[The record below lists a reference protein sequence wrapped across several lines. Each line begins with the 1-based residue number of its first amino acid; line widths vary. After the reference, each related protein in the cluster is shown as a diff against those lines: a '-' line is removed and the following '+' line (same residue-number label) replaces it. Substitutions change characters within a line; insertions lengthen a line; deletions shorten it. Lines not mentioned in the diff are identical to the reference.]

1 MITPSIK
8 FRAHRDRLWPL
19 MLVLAVPWVW
29 AAFLIPWWVSLGASL
44 LVPLVAVA
52 TVIYVFPSPPL
63 PRRASDNAALTNR
76 QIEKMR
82 GTSSG
87 LHSMLGR
94 WSSVSSD
101 ARVSLEEVQEHVDDV
116 AAQTE
121 TAVVEITNSF
131 IGITRKTRS
140 QMDFA
145 LSLLQQTQSPDQK
158 PADSKE
164 DFSLPQYIRASE
176 AMLGSLT
183 KHLQHFSE
191 ASLELVSRQERVRE
205 QARHIDD
212 QLDQMASMA
221 KQLGVLALSTS
232 TVSEASAKR
241 DFVGM
246 ADKVRALSQT
256 ANDLTRDV
264 RQSLDKI
271 KDEISEAYAAIKNVA
286 QEARATGEQ
295 VSGEVSQLSAGMLD
309 KNRQVTEI
317 LDRIN
322 AVGREIER
330 DINQVIISMQFQD
343 ITRQKLQRLKDPVVK
358 DVLTALNALSE
369 ETHVAHQRLNP
380 RTVDEAT
387 EAAAAPFRV
396 AKGGTTSTV
405 ATPENRKSPTAEQR
419 RPAIPDDKV
428 ELF

>member
-1 MITPSIK
+1 MSTPSIK

-19 MLVLAVPWVW
+19 MMMLAAPWVW
-29 AAFLIPWWVSLGASL
+29 AAFLIPWWVSLGAIL
-44 LVPLVAVA
+44 LVPIVALA
-52 TVIYVFPSPPL
+52 TIVYVFPSPPS
-63 PRRASDNAALTNR
+63 PRRASDNPALTNE
-76 QIEKMR
+76 QILRMR
-82 GTSSG
+82 GASSG
-87 LHSMLGR
+87 LQNLLGR
-94 WSSVSSD
+94 WSLVSSD
-101 ARVSLEEVQEHVDDV
+101 ARVSLEEVQQHVDDV

-145 LSLLQQTQSPDQK
+145 LSLLQQTQSPDQQMT
-158 PADSKE
+158 DSKA
-164 DFSLPQYIRASE
+164 DLSLPQYIRASE
-176 AMLGSLT
+176 AMLGSLAS
-183 KHLQHFSE
+183 HLQHFSE
-191 ASLELVSRQERVRE
+191 ASLELVSRQERIRE

-221 KQLGVLALSTS
+221 KQLGVLALNTS
-232 TVSEASAKR
+232 TVGEGSAKR

-264 RQSLDKI
+264 RQSLEKI

-295 VSGEVSQLSAGMLD
+295 VSGEVGQLSTGMLD
-309 KNRQVTEI
+309 KNRQVAEI

-322 AVGREIER
+322 AVGKEIER
-330 DINQVIISMQFQD
+330 DINQVIVSMQFQD

-358 DVLTALNALSE
+358 DVLNALNSLSQ
-369 ETHVAHQRLNP
+369 ETHLAHQKMNARKG
-380 RTVDEAT
+380 DEA
-387 EAAAAPFRV
+387 EATSAVPFRV
-396 AKGGTTSTV
+396 ARGGTSSTV
-405 ATPENRKSPTAEQR
+405 ARPEDKKAPAQPK
-419 RPAIPDDKV
+419 RPASPDDKV

>member
-191 ASLELVSRQERVRE
+191 ASLELVNRQERVRE

-232 TVSEASAKR
+232 TVGEASVKR

-295 VSGEVSQLSAGMLD
+295 VSGEVSQLSVGMLD
-309 KNRQVTEI
+309 KNRQVAEI

-380 RTVDEAT
+380 RTVDEAA

-396 AKGGTTSTV
+396 ARAGTTSTV
-405 ATPENRKSPTAEQR
+405 ATSESKKPPAAEQR
-419 RPAIPDDKV
+419 RPAVPDDKV

>member
-63 PRRASDNAALTNR
+63 PRRASDNAALSNR

-94 WSSVSSD
+94 WSTVSSD

-121 TAVVEITNSF
+121 TAVVDITNSF

-158 PADSKE
+158 SADSKG

-191 ASLELVSRQERVRE
+191 ASLELVSRQERIRE
-205 QARHIDD
+205 QARHIDE

-221 KQLGVLALSTS
+221 KQLGVLALNTS
-232 TVSEASAKR
+232 TVGEASVKR

-264 RQSLDKI
+264 RQSLEKI
-271 KDEISEAYAAIKNVA
+271 KDEISEAYAEIKNVA

-295 VSGEVSQLSAGMLD
+295 VSGEVGQLSAGMLD
-309 KNRQVTEI
+309 KNRQVAEI

-322 AVGREIER
+322 AVGQEIER

-380 RTVDEAT
+380 RTEDAAEEGAAT
-387 EAAAAPFRV
+387 PFRV

-405 ATPENRKSPTAEQR
+405 ATPEDKKPPAEQK
-419 RPAIPDDKV
+419 RPAVPDDKV

>member
-63 PRRASDNAALTNR
+63 PRRASDNAALSNT
-76 QIEKMR
+76 QIERMR

-101 ARVSLEEVQEHVDDV
+101 ARVSLEEVQEYVDDV

-121 TAVVEITNSF
+121 TAVVDITNSF

-145 LSLLQQTQSPDQK
+145 LSLLQQTQSPGQK
-158 PADSKE
+158 SADSKE

-191 ASLELVSRQERVRE
+191 ASLELVSRQERIRE
-205 QARHIDD
+205 QARHIDE

-221 KQLGVLALSTS
+221 KQLGVLALNTS
-232 TVSEASAKR
+232 TVGEASVKR

-264 RQSLDKI
+264 RQSLEKI

-295 VSGEVSQLSAGMLD
+295 VSGEVGQLSAGMLD
-309 KNRQVTEI
+309 KNRQVAEI

-322 AVGREIER
+322 AVGQEIER

-380 RTVDEAT
+380 RTEDAAEEGAAT
-387 EAAAAPFRV
+387 PFRV

-405 ATPENRKSPTAEQR
+405 ATPEDKKPPTEQR
-419 RPAIPDDKV
+419 RPAVPDDKV

>member
-121 TAVVEITNSF
+121 TAVVEITSSF

-232 TVSEASAKR
+232 TVGEASAKR

-380 RTVDEAT
+380 RTVDEAA

-405 ATPENRKSPTAEQR
+405 ATPENKKPPAAEQG
-419 RPAIPDDKV
+419 RPAVPDDKV

>member
-1 MITPSIK
+1 MSTPSIK
-8 FRAHRDRLWPL
+8 YRAHRDRLWPL
-19 MLVLAVPWVW
+19 MMVLTVPWVW
-29 AAFLIPWWVSLGASL
+29 AAFLMPWWVSLGAGL
-44 LVPLVAVA
+44 LVPLVALA
-52 TVIYVFPSPPL
+52 TIVYVFPSPVS
-63 PRRASDNAALTNR
+63 PRRAGDNAGLTNE

-82 GTSSG
+82 GASSG
-87 LHSMLGR
+87 LPNLLGR

-101 ARVSLEEVQEHVDDV
+101 ARVSLEEVQQHVDDV

-145 LSLLQQTQSPDQK
+145 LSLLQQTQSIDEQSGE
-158 PADSKE
+158 AKE
-164 DFSLPQYIRASE
+164 DRSLPQYIRASE

-183 KHLQHFSE
+183 SHLQHFSE
-191 ASLELVSRQERVRE
+191 ASLELVSRQERIRE
-205 QARHIDD
+205 QARRIDD

-221 KQLGVLALSTS
+221 KQLGVLALNTS
-232 TVSEASAKR
+232 TIGEGSVKR

-264 RQSLDKI
+264 RQSLEKI
-271 KDEISEAYAAIKNVA
+271 KEEISEAYAAIKNVA

-295 VSGEVSQLSAGMLD
+295 VAGEVGQLSAGMLD
-309 KNRQVTEI
+309 KNRQVADI

-358 DVLTALNALSE
+358 DVLDALNSLSA
-369 ETHVAHQRLNP
+369 ETHLAHQRLNT
-380 RTVDEAT
+380 RMVDAPGVT
-387 EAAAAPFRV
+387 SAAPFRV

-405 ATPENRKSPTAEQR
+405 ATPEDKKIPAEHK
-419 RPAIPDDKV
+419 RPAAPDDKV

>member
-29 AAFLIPWWVSLGASL
+29 AAFLIPWWVSVGASL

-52 TVIYVFPSPPL
+52 TVIYVFPSPPS
-63 PRRASDNAALTNR
+63 PRRASDNAALTDR

-82 GTSSG
+82 GASSG

-158 PADSKE
+158 SADSKE

-191 ASLELVSRQERVRE
+191 ASLELVGRQERIRE
-205 QARHIDD
+205 QARHIDE

-232 TVSEASAKR
+232 TVGEASVKR

-264 RQSLDKI
+264 RQSLEKI
-271 KDEISEAYAAIKNVA
+271 KDEISEAYAAIKNMA

-295 VSGEVSQLSAGMLD
+295 VSGEVGQLSAGMLD
-309 KNRQVTEI
+309 KNQQVAEI

-322 AVGREIER
+322 AVGQEIER

-358 DVLTALNALSE
+358 DVLTALNALSA
-369 ETHVAHQRLNP
+369 ETHVAHERLNP
-380 RTVDEAT
+380 RMVDAAD
-387 EAAAAPFRV
+387 EAAATPFRV

-405 ATPENRKSPTAEQR
+405 ATPEDKKPPAEQR
-419 RPAIPDDKV
+419 RPAVPDDKV

>member
-63 PRRASDNAALTNR
+63 PRRASDNAALSNR

-82 GTSSG
+82 GSSG

-121 TAVVEITNSF
+121 TAVVDITNSF

-145 LSLLQQTQSPDQK
+145 LSLLQQTQSPGQK
-158 PADSKE
+158 TADSKE

-191 ASLELVSRQERVRE
+191 ASLELVSRQERIRE
-205 QARHIDD
+205 QARHIDE

-221 KQLGVLALSTS
+221 KQLGVLALNTS
-232 TVSEASAKR
+232 AVGEASVKR

-264 RQSLDKI
+264 RQSLEKI

-286 QEARATGEQ
+286 QEARATGDQ
-295 VSGEVSQLSAGMLD
+295 VSGEVSQLSSGMLE
-309 KNRQVTEI
+309 KNRQVAEI

-322 AVGREIER
+322 AVGQEIER

-358 DVLTALNALSE
+358 DVLTALNALSQ
-369 ETHVAHQRLNP
+369 ETHVAHERLNP
-380 RTVDEAT
+380 RMEDAAEEGAAT
-387 EAAAAPFRV
+387 PFRV

-405 ATPENRKSPTAEQR
+405 ATPEDKKPPAEQR
-419 RPAIPDDKV
+419 RPAVPDDKV

>member
-19 MLVLAVPWVW
+19 MMMLAVPWVW
-29 AAFLIPWWVSLGASL
+29 AAFLIPWWVSLGAIL

-63 PRRASDNAALTNR
+63 PRRASDNAALTDR

-82 GTSSG
+82 GASPG

-131 IGITRKTRS
+131 IDITRKTRS

-145 LSLLQQTQSPDQK
+145 LSLLQQTQSADQK
-158 PADSKE
+158 SADSKE

-191 ASLELVSRQERVRE
+191 ASLELVSRQERIRE

-221 KQLGVLALSTS
+221 KQLGVLALNTS
-232 TVSEASAKR
+232 TVGEASVKR

-264 RQSLDKI
+264 RQSLEKI

-286 QEARATGEQ
+286 QEARATGDQ
-295 VSGEVSQLSAGMLD
+295 VSGEVSLLSSGMLE
-309 KNRQVTEI
+309 KNRQVAEI

-322 AVGREIER
+322 AVGQEIER
-330 DINQVIISMQFQD
+330 DINRVIVSMQFQD

-358 DVLTALNALSE
+358 DVLTALNALSA

-380 RTVDEAT
+380 RVDEGAD
-387 EAAAAPFRV
+387 AAAVPFRV

-405 ATPENRKSPTAEQR
+405 STPEDKKPLAEQK
-419 RPAIPDDKV
+419 RPAVPDDKV